1 MKGEKNPTPQ
11 PRLSI
16 KKKEKTTL
24 RIAYTGLHPPTEPCC
39 HLGKR
44 SLCTAAKNLRQ
55 VGRSI
60 LPEPPC
66 VFVGQLIWWAIL
78 NIQDHLTAA
87 ENLFPKEI
95 LFTALILGYLTYCL
109 KEKSHSYLPD
119 CQLPLQADFIFALNF
134 KSNYRGNRPQ
144 VN

>member
-1 MKGEKNPTPQ
+1 MKGEKTPSPQ
-11 PRLSI
+11 PGCPL
-16 KKKEKTTL
+16 KKNSKNSVHQSPST
-24 RIAYTGLHPPTEPCC
+24 PEPCC
-39 HLGKR
+39 HLREK
-44 SLCTAAKNLRQ
+44 SLYTAAKNLGQ
-55 VGRSI
+55 VGRSV
-60 LPEPPC
+60 LPESPC

-119 CQLPLQADFIFALNF
+119 CQLPLSADFIFALNL
-134 KSNYRGNRPQ
+134 KSNFRGNRPQ
-144 VN
+144 AN

>member
-1 MKGEKNPTPQ
+1 MKGKKNPTPNPGFPQ
-11 PRLSI
+11 KR
-16 KKKEKTTL
+16 KTTQ

-39 HLGKR
+39 HLGER
-44 SLCTAAKNLRQ
+44 SLCTAA
-55 VGRSI
+55 VSPAGREVN
-60 LPEPPC
+60 PEPPC
-66 VFVGQLIWWAIL
+66 ICRSAYLVGNL

-119 CQLPLQADFIFALNF
+119 CQLSP
-134 KSNYRGNRPQ
+134 S
-144 VN
+144 